1 MSRARPLARLS
12 AALLGAALTLPAAAN
27 PHRLDDSQSY
37 TVPPNVQMQWL
48 PLQPGQPFGQ
58 GMEAWLRVNVR
69 IDTRPWAG
77 RSGRIYM
84 VLPSDQAS
92 RVEAAWTTQGRLLAG
107 RLLSGERALVYAG
120 PIPGPTLQDQ
130 LRVRLRANPDWT
142 AHSRRLDFHFELDV
156 D

>member
-1 MSRARPLARLS
+1 MSPRRRLALVL
-12 AALLGAALTLPAAAN
+12 ALLGAALALPAAAN

-48 PLQPGQPFGQ
+48 PLKPGQPFGQ

-69 IDTRPWAG
+69 IDTSQWTG
-77 RSGRIYM
+77 RNGRIYM

-92 RVEAAWTTQGRLLAG
+92 RVEAVWTTQGRLLGG

-130 LRVRLRANPDWT
+130 LQVRLRADPDWT
-142 AHSRRLDFHFELDV
+142 SNSRRLNFHFELDV